1 MGLARQLCGDEYM
14 QSETPIPPPVPVIM
28 LKAFPPS
35 IIGMMMLQ
43 VAVVLLGLCSAA
55 IYVGRI
61 LDAQWNTRPWVSVGL
76 LVLAS
81 VLALV
86 IIYKLSL
93 RTVEKTQL
101 AYTKWQAETQQPVDT
116 EILASS
122 VSSTD
127 TKDAK
132 NAVDQEKSSHGMASE
147 EFHSSIKNSN

>member
-1 MGLARQLCGDEYM
+1 M
-14 QSETPIPPPVPVIM
+14 QSETPSTPPVPVPVIM

-43 VAVVLLGLCSAA
+43 VAVVLLGMCGAA

-76 LVLAS
+76 LVFAAVMALA
-81 VLALV
+81 

-101 AYTKWQAETQQPVDT
+101 AYTRWQAETQQPDETQVA
-116 EILASS
+116 ASS
-122 VSSTD
+122 VSAINA
-127 TKDAK
+127 KD
-132 NAVDQEKSSHGMASE
+132 AVDQEIIAWDGK
-147 EFHSSIKNSN
+147 